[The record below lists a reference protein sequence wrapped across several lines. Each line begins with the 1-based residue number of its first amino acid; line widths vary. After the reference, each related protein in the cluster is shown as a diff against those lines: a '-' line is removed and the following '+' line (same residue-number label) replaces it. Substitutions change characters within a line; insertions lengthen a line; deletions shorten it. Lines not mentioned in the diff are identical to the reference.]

1 MEKKS
6 NFVQVPLWLL
16 SELSGKEIKLFC
28 RMYNGW
34 CLMKDADGWY
44 YRSISKLKEDA
55 DIKSKCNN
63 EVINAILHFEEL
75 GIVIVDRNGK
85 KTNKFKFDEHL
96 MFNHEEYDT
105 NDSEEGCMQNT
116 YKGCMQNTYKQVE
129 GDVCKMH
136 TIYNTKE
143 NIKENISSNNITCTG
158 TEDNRT
164 VPPDINGIQFWDNP
178 LIYVMD
184 LVSFPYDNYWCPLK
198 DFIKQGYFKEV
209 REAISQIEDKALRE
223 YLNEDIDNCI
233 QRLKSA

>member
-6 NFVQVPLWLL
+6 NFSIIPNWLVD
-16 SELSGKEIKLFC
+16 EFKTAKEFQAYLK
-28 RMYNGW
+28 MYNGW

-44 YRSISKLKEDA
+44 YRSISKLKEDFGMNPNCSRTRVTQI
-55 DIKSKCNN
+55 IKR
-63 EVINAILHFEEL
+63 FEEL
-75 GIVIVDRNGK
+75 GILHVKSNGK
-85 KTNKFKFDEHL
+85 GTNWYKFDEVVL
-96 MFNHEEYDT
+96 FNHIEE
-105 NDSEEGCMQNT
+105 NEEEGGEQDVPQ
-116 YKGCMQNTYKQVE
+116 GREQVVPHQEE
-129 GDVCKMH
+129 GVGNKLYPL
-136 TIYNTKE
+136 YNTKE
-143 NIKENISSNNITCTG
+143 NIKEIITSNNITCT
-158 TEDNRT
+158 ENDRT